1 MKTYKFKCPE
11 CKKIEDVIQRN
22 PPLRER
28 CTACARTRRLGQ
40 QKIKY
45 RRRKDEEKTNKCK
58 KA

>member
-11 CKKIEDVIQRN
+11 CKKTEDVIQRN

-45 RRRKDEEKTNKCK
+45 RRRKDERK
-58 KA
+58 